1 MPEDHIIDT
10 LKHAEGLDR
19 ADPLAKYREQFHIPK
34 VNGNDSIYLTGNSL
48 GLQPKK
54 AREYVLQELDDWA
67 KYGVEGHI
75 HARHPWLPYHE
86 FLTENMAAVVGA
98 NPGEVVVMNSLT
110 VNIHLLLVS
119 FYRPTGK
126 KRKIIVESDLFPSDL
141 YALSSQIEFHG
152 GNADEDLILWKPRE
166 GEYAVRYEDLEK
178 IVTDQSDEIALIFI
192 GGVNYYTGQLF
203 DLKRIT
209 SLGHDNNIPVGFDLA
224 HGAGNIDFA
233 LHDSGADFAAWCS
246 YKYLNSGPGSLAA
259 IFVHDRH
266 RTAFNLP
273 RFAGWWGHNKE
284 TRFGMRDP
292 FDPLPGAEGWL
303 LSNPPI
309 LPMAVMRASLE
320 LFQDAGMTALRRK
333 SEALT
338 GLMLE
343 LIQSRN
349 ISGLSVITPEHPDQ
363 RGCQLS
369 LYLQNNGKRVFD
381 FLTDNGVIADW
392 REPGVIRVAPVPLY
406 NTYCD
411 VWNFIN
417 LLDRGINKIAAA

>member
-48 GLQPKK
+48 GLQPQK
-54 AREYVLQELDDWA
+54 AREYVLQELEDWA

-209 SLGHDNNIPVGFDLA
+209 SLGHDNNILVGFDLA